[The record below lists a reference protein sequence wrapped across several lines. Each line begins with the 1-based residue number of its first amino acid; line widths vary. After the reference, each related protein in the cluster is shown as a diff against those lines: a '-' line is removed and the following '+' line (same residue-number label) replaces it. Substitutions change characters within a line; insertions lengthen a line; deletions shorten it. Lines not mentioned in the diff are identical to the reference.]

1 MLAKVHSVD
10 FHWVQESHREIDRQ
24 LTQWARWVRVKPS
37 GWQTHPMFRQ
47 YRSHAWQWET
57 PVYQVPVNS
66 LEAHLMEKAV
76 AALPEKHRDAIR
88 WSYCFRNNP
97 IQMARRLGVSKEG
110 LLALVVDG
118 RSMLN
123 NRLQIS

>member
-10 FHWVQESHREIDRQ
+10 FHYVSESHREIDLA

-47 YRSHAWQWET
+47 YRSHAWQWEAPIVQAAINT
-57 PVYQVPVNS
+57 
-66 LEAHLMEKAV
+66 LEAHKTEKAV
-76 AALPEKHRDAIR
+76 SALPEKHRDAVR
-88 WSYCFRNNP
+88 WSYVFRNNP

-118 RSMLN
+118 RTMLI
-123 NRLQIS
+123 NRGNA